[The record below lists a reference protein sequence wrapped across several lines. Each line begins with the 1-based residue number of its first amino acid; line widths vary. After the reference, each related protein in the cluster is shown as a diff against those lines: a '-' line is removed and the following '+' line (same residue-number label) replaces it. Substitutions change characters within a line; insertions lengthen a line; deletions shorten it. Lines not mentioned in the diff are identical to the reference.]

1 MPSTS
6 EVGHAKNVA
15 NFEDLISV
23 CTGYGATYN
32 PTNTAITLPALN
44 AVYTNANTLMTNVNN
59 SAELYNTAVGSRRAE
74 FEPLKALA
82 TKLVNAYIA
91 VNPGKAK
98 IANAKTINAKIQ
110 GTKLKKVKEVPTTG
124 GSGGG
129 SGTGTGTSTGSGSES
144 TTKGI
149 TITLPSET
157 PKDISASQ
165 QSYDQLIE
173 HFSKL
178 VILLAA
184 DPLFIP
190 NETAL
195 TTTSLNA
202 KLLALKTSNTNFGN
216 AYTQVTNTRIARNHG
231 LYDPN
236 TGLCDIAQTTKSY
249 VKSIYGAT
257 APEFKMINKIKF
269 KSRKP

>member
-23 CTGYGATYN
+23 CTGYGVAYN
-32 PTNTAITLPALN
+32 PSNTSITLSALN
-44 AVYTNANTLMTNVNN
+44 AVFTNSSTLMTNVNN
-59 SAELYNTAVGSRRAE
+59 SSQLYNTAVGVRRTE
-74 FEPLKALA
+74 FEPLKQLA
-82 TKLVNAYIA
+82 TQLVNAYIA

-110 GTKLKKVKEVPTTG
+110 GTKLKKVKEIITAPSTSNDKIALPT
-124 GSGGG
+124 
-129 SGTGTGTSTGSGSES
+129 
-144 TTKGI
+144 
-149 TITLPSET
+149 PPAET

-184 DPLFIP
+184 DPLFLP

-195 TTTSLNA
+195 QTVSLNA

-231 LYDPN
+231 LYDTT
-236 TGLCDIAQTTKSY
+236 TGLCDVAQTEK
-249 VKSIYGAT
+249 V
-257 APEFKMINKIKF
+257 M
-269 KSRKP
+269 

>member
-23 CTGYGATYN
+23 CTGYGVAYN
-32 PTNTAITLPALN
+32 PSNPSILITALTAVFTNAKTLMISVNTA
-44 AVYTNANTLMTNVNN
+44 
-59 SAELYNTAVGSRRAE
+59 SELYNTAVGVRRDE
-74 FEPLKALA
+74 FEPLKKLA
-82 TKLVNAYIA
+82 TQLVNAYIA

-110 GTKLKKVKEVPTTG
+110 GTKLKKVKETPLPTGT
-124 GSGGG
+124 GSG
-129 SGTGTGTSTGSGSES
+129 STAKTTIPVGTGTGIG
-144 TTKGI
+144 
-149 TITLPSET
+149 PVET

-195 TTTSLNA
+195 TTPSLNA

-216 AYTQVTNTRIARNHG
+216 AYTQVTNARIARNHG
-231 LYDPN
+231 LYDN
-236 TGLCDIAQTTKSY
+236 TTGLCDIAQITKNY
-249 VKSIYGAT
+249 VKSVFGAT
-257 APEFKMINKIKF
+257 SPEFKMINKIAF
-269 KSRKP
+269 KKRKEK